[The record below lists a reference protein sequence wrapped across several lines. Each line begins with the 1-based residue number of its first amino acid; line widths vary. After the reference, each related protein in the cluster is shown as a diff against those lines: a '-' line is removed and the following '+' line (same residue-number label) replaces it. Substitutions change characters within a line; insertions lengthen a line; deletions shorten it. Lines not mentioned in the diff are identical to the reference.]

1 MEKVMKKVLLS
12 ISVIA
17 LLVTSVYAFGTLTGS
32 KTQGLNKICFYSDG
46 SAITVKS
53 YEVCPVSN

>member
-1 MEKVMKKVLLS
+1 MKKVLLGVS
-12 ISVIA
+12 IVA
-17 LLVTSVYAFGTLTGS
+17 VLATSVYAYGTLTGS
-32 KTQGLNKICFYSDG
+32 KTSGLNKICFYSDG